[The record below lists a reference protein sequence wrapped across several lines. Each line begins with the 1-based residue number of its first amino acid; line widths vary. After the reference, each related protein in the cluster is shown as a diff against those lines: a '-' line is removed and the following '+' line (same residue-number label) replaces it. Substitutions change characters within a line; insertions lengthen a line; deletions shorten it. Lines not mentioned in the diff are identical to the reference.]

1 MMTTS
6 AILKLF
12 LLALVVPCAPS
23 LAFSPISAYSTA
35 LTMAPLETKV
45 ATATV
50 LGFAGDLIAQ
60 RRAANLLIAQD
71 SVQERPPALPEGW
84 YDTKRAASFALF
96 DAGYRGLFQ
105 HVTFPWIIQA
115 FPGDSLTHL
124 AVVLQQPVPDRVL
137 MAAAERTIFNQG
149 LVVPLVY
156 YPLFFSVTGY
166 VQGLS
171 SKEAMVR
178 AKRDFPKLLRRNV
191 VFWVP
196 VQISQFALIPEN
208 WQSKAQLFFSA
219 SFFATCSTNSFHAPS
234 PPPHDKKKKKTRSW
248 LSYFTHVLLHIAC

>member
-1 MMTTS
+1 MTTS
-6 AILKLF
+6 AVLQLF

-35 LTMAPLETKV
+35 LTMAPLQTKV

-50 LGFAGDLIAQ
+50 LGLAGDLIAQ
-60 RRAANLLIAQD
+60 RRAANLLIAQ
-71 SVQERPPALPEGW
+71 ERPPAPPEGW

-156 YPLFFSVTGY
+156 YPLFFLVTGY

-171 SKEAMVR
+171 SKEAIVR

-196 VQISQFALIPEN
+196 VQISQFAFIPEN
-208 WQSKAQLFFSA
+208 WQSKAPLVFSA
-219 SFFATCSTNSFHAPS
+219 SFFATCSTDSFYVPS
-234 PPPHDKKKKKTRSW
+234 PPPRDRIK
-248 LSYFTHVLLHIAC
+248 